1 MNPNHIDLPGTPVEL
16 EGEIVGYIPKKET
29 SDPFGNR
36 WENHP
41 SSVEN
46 QIKDEP
52 TVKYGTTATEKLKSE
67 YPHIYSGYMA
77 IVEEQLELFSKK
89 HLDYGMSNISAG
101 TLLQTEDERA
111 FALTGLWYRISDKI
125 SRWKNLLI
133 NNKQINNEPLTD
145 TYQDIV
151 NYGIIAQ
158 LVERG
163 LWKK

>member
-1 MNPNHIDLPGTPVEL
+1 MEKKLGSNIKAS
-16 EGEIVGYIPKKET
+16 EIIKK
-29 SDPFGNR
+29 
-36 WENHP
+36 
-41 SSVEN
+41 
-46 QIKDEP
+46 
-52 TVKYGTTATEKLKSE
+52 E
-67 YPHIYSGYMA
+67 YPHIYNGYMA
-77 IVEEQLELFSKK
+77 VVEEQLELFSKK
-89 HLDYGMSNISAG
+89 HLDYGMANISAG
-101 TLLQTEDERA
+101 TLLATKEERA

-133 NNKQINNEPLTD
+133 NNKVINNEPLTD

>member
-1 MNPNHIDLPGTPVEL
+1 ME
-16 EGEIVGYIPKKET
+16 EQVGYGPK
-29 SDPFGNR
+29 
-36 WENHP
+36 P
-41 SSVEN
+41 SE
-46 QIKDEP
+46 I
-52 TVKYGTTATEKLKSE
+52 LKAE
-67 YPHIYSGYMA
+67 YPHIYNGYMA

-89 HLDYGMSNISAG
+89 HLDYGMANISAG
-101 TLLQTEDERA
+101 TLLATEEERS

-133 NNKQINNEPLTD
+133 NNKRINNEPLTD

>member
-1 MNPNHIDLPGTPVEL
+1 MAGKSIDDKTIWTVKEEPK
-16 EGEIVGYIPKKET
+16 VGYGPKASE
-29 SDPFGNR
+29 
-36 WENHP
+36 
-41 SSVEN
+41 
-46 QIKDEP
+46 I
-52 TVKYGTTATEKLKSE
+52 LKKE
-67 YPHIYSGYMA
+67 YPHIYNGYMA

-89 HLDYGMSNISAG
+89 HLDYGMANISAG
-101 TLLQTEDERA
+101 TLLQTEDERS

>member
-1 MNPNHIDLPGTPVEL
+1 MAGKSIDDQTIWNVPKVNGKPEYDPMTGDKNPYL
-16 EGEIVGYIPKKET
+16 ETKTSEI
-29 SDPFGNR
+29 
-36 WENHP
+36 
-41 SSVEN
+41 
-46 QIKDEP
+46 
-52 TVKYGTTATEKLKSE
+52 LKTE
-67 YPHIYSGYMA
+67 YPHIYNGYMA

-89 HLDYGMSNISAG
+89 HLDYGMANISAG
-101 TLLQTEDERA
+101 TLLATEEERA

-133 NNKQINNEPLTD
+133 SNRAINNEPLTD

>member
-1 MNPNHIDLPGTPVEL
+1 MPGKSQDDKALWNVQNTGIWSVSTTNGKPNYDPMTGEKNPYL
-16 EGEIVGYIPKKET
+16 
-29 SDPFGNR
+29 
-36 WENHP
+36 
-41 SSVEN
+41 
-46 QIKDEP
+46 QDEP
-52 TVKYGTTATEKLKSE
+52 TVPYGKTATEILKTE
-67 YPHIYSGYMA
+67 YPHIHSGYMA

-101 TLLQTEDERA
+101 TLLATEEERA

-133 NNKQINNEPLTD
+133 TNQVVNNEPLTD

>member
-1 MNPNHIDLPGTPVEL
+1 MEEQPGYGPKAS
-16 EGEIVGYIPKKET
+16 EI
-29 SDPFGNR
+29 
-36 WENHP
+36 
-41 SSVEN
+41 
-46 QIKDEP
+46 
-52 TVKYGTTATEKLKSE
+52 LKTE
-67 YPHIYSGYMA
+67 YPHIYNGYMA

-101 TLLQTEDERA
+101 TLLSNQEERA